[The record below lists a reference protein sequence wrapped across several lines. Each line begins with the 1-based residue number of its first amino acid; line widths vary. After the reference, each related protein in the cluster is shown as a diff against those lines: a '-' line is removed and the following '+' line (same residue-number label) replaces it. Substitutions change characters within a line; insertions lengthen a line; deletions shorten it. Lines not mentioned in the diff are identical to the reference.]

1 MAFFGHFIVGLSIIL
16 PLYFFNRERFNHK
29 VAAIFIISN
38 WVGPDSAQAYFFLK
52 WDFQTFEWDFHY
64 LLPFAIWGV
73 LLAFFF
79 SYISRFSVVRSEKF
93 IKIQDDLKKTLD
105 WKNAYFLVLSGG
117 IIHTI
122 TDTLTR
128 SNLKIKFFE
137 TFFEPTLF
145 DVQSWGTDLG
155 IQGKQVQLIAYLIMI
170 VLTFLLLFIFH
181 QKPRDVLIYFVSLII
196 IILVG
201 GLVIGDGFLG
211 GEYDIG
217 TVFFSIVFIFAPLM
231 LLMYVLN
238 DVHKKSTE
246 EEPEKQKEEPKH
258 NFKNLYIISGIVI
271 LVTGLVL
278 ALGVLSY
285 LKTDFIVDAL
295 NFDEIV
301 YSILGISLC
310 VIGSFGILSGV
321 GLILKLNS
329 ARYVTMI
336 LFSLLLIFVYPLA
349 IVFYLSQNDVKA
361 LFVKEE
367 KKEVRK
373 EGVQ

>member
-1 MAFFGHFIVGLSIIL
+1 MAFFGHFVVGLSIII

-38 WVGPDSAQAYFFLK
+38 WIGPDSAQAYFFLK

-79 SYISRFSVVRSEKF
+79 SYLSRFSVVRSEKF
-93 IKIQDDLKKTLD
+93 VRIQDDLRKTLD

-145 DVQSWGTDLG
+145 DIQSWGTDLG

-170 VLTFLLLFIFH
+170 ILTFLLLFIFN
-181 QKPRDVLIYFVSLII
+181 QKPKDVLIYFVSLIS
-196 IILVG
+196 IILIG
-201 GLVIGDGFLG
+201 GLAIGDGFLG

-217 TVFFSIVFIFAPLM
+217 TVFFSILFIFTPLM
-231 LLMYVLN
+231 LLMYVFN
-238 DVHKKSTE
+238 DVHKQSTE
-246 EEPEKQKEEPKH
+246 GESEKQNEEPQHSVKK
-258 NFKNLYIISGIVI
+258 LYIASGIVL

-278 ALGVLSY
+278 ALGVLSF

-301 YSILGISLC
+301 YTILGITLIC
-310 VIGSFGILSGV
+310 IGSLGMFSGI
-321 GLILKLNS
+321 GLTLKLNI
-329 ARYVTMI
+329 ARYVTMV
-336 LFSLLLIFVYPLA
+336 LFSFLLIFVFPLA
-349 IVFYLSQNDVKA
+349 IVFYLAQNDVKN
-361 LFVKEE
+361 LFVKNE
-367 KKEVRK
+367 KKK
-373 EGVQ
+373 

>member
-1 MAFFGHFIVGLSIIL
+1 MAFFGHFIVGLSIII
-16 PLYFFNRERFNHK
+16 PLYFFNREKFDHK

-38 WVGPDSAQAYFFLK
+38 WIGPDSAQAYFFLK

-79 SYISRFSVVRSEKF
+79 SYVSRFSVVRSEKF
-93 IKIQDDLKKTLD
+93 IRIQDDLKKTLN

-117 IIHTI
+117 ILHTI

-128 SNLKIKFFE
+128 SNFKIKFFD

-170 VLTFLLLFIFH
+170 ILTFLLLFIFH
-181 QKPRDVLIYFVSLII
+181 QKPRDVLIYFISLIL
-196 IILVG
+196 IILIG
-201 GLVIGDGFLG
+201 GLAIGDGFLG

-217 TVFFSIVFIFAPLM
+217 TVFFSILFIFTSFM
-231 LLMYVLN
+231 LLMYVFN
-238 DVHKKSTE
+238 DVHKQSTE
-246 EEPEKQKEEPKH
+246 VTTEKQNEEPIHRVKK
-258 NFKNLYIISGIVI
+258 LYVVSGIVL

-278 ALGVLSY
+278 ALGVLSF
-285 LKTDFIVDAL
+285 LKTDFIIDAL

-301 YSILGISLC
+301 YTILGITLIC
-310 VIGSFGILSGV
+310 IGSLGMFSGV
-321 GLILKLNS
+321 GLMLKLDI
-329 ARYVTMI
+329 ARYVTMV
-336 LFSLLLIFVYPLA
+336 LFSFLLIFVFPLA
-349 IVFYLSQNDVKA
+349 IVFYLAQNDVKV

-367 KKEVRK
+367 KKKIRK
-373 EGVQ
+373 KDV

>member
-1 MAFFGHFIVGLSIIL
+1 MAFFGHFIVGLSIII
-16 PLYFFNRERFNHK
+16 PLYFFNREKFDHK

-38 WVGPDSAQAYFFLK
+38 WIGPDSAQAYFFLK

-79 SYISRFSVVRSEKF
+79 SYVSRFSVVRSEKF
-93 IKIQDDLKKTLD
+93 IRIQDDLKKTLN

-128 SNLKIKFFE
+128 SNFKIKFFD

-170 VLTFLLLFIFH
+170 ILTFLLLFIFH
-181 QKPRDVLIYFVSLII
+181 QKPRDVLIYFISLIL
-196 IILVG
+196 IILIG
-201 GLVIGDGFLG
+201 GLAISDGFLG

-217 TVFFSIVFIFAPLM
+217 TVFFSILFIFTPFM
-231 LLMYVLN
+231 LLMYVFN
-238 DVHKKSTE
+238 DVHKQSTE
-246 EEPEKQKEEPKH
+246 VTTEKQNEEPIHRVKK
-258 NFKNLYIISGIVI
+258 LYVVSGIVL

-278 ALGVLSY
+278 ALGVLSF
-285 LKTDFIVDAL
+285 LKTDFIIDAL

-301 YSILGISLC
+301 YTILGITLIC
-310 VIGSFGILSGV
+310 IGSLGMFSGV
-321 GLILKLNS
+321 GLMLKLNI
-329 ARYVTMI
+329 ARYVTMV
-336 LFSLLLIFVYPLA
+336 LFSFLLIFVFPLA
-349 IVFYLSQNDVKA
+349 IVFYLAQNDVKV

-367 KKEVRK
+367 KKKIRK
-373 EGVQ
+373 KDV